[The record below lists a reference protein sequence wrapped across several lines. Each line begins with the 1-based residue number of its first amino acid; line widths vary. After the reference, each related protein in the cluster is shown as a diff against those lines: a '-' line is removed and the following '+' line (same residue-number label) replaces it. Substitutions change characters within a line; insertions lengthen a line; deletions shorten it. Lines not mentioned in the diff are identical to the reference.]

1 MQFQTPSNPF
11 PTSSYYGSDY
21 FCDRED
27 ESTHIIKLLENGQSC
42 LLMGNRRLG
51 KTALIQHIKYL
62 LPPEYGFIYLDILAT
77 ENEQQFLDALGSALL
92 QSFPEKSSIGK
103 SVWGFIK
110 GLRPIISFDQLS
122 GIPQVSFQVQHYEK
136 PVQDILLF
144 LSKLD
149 HPVIVA
155 IDEFQQIQ
163 FYPEANTDA
172 WLRSTIQQ
180 LQNVRFLFS
189 GSRQTL
195 LSDLFSNPKKP
206 FYKSANPL
214 KLEKISQEIYREFI
228 IRTFAKKGKT
238 LREVLAEE
246 MLDWTKCHTYYVQHL
261 CNRLFQMD
269 KKNYERADW
278 QDCAQNILKEQ
289 EVFFFNYRSLL
300 SKQQWKLLVAI
311 AKTGVVYA
319 PTSKDFIG
327 KNKLG
332 SSATVFKSIDSL
344 LEKEMIFKEINQEG
358 APYYQSYDVF
368 FERWIQGKDF

>member
-103 SVWGFIK
+103 SVWEFIK

-238 LREVLAEE
+238 LTEVLAEE
-246 MLDWTKCHTYYVQHL
+246 ILDWTKCHTYYVQHL

-332 SSATVFKSIDSL
+332 SAATVFKSIDSL

>member
-42 LLMGNRRLG
+42 LLMCNRRLG

-92 QSFPEKSSIGK
+92 QSFPEKSSVGK
-103 SVWGFIK
+103 SVWEFIK

-163 FYPEANTDA
+163 FYPEKNTDA

-238 LREVLAEE
+238 LTEVLAEE
-246 MLDWTKCHTYYVQHL
+246 ILDWTKCHTYYVQHL

-269 KKNYERADW
+269 KKKYERADW

-358 APYYQSYDVF
+358 APYYQSYDVV

>member
-1 MQFQTPSNPF
+1 
-11 PTSSYYGSDY
+11 
-21 FCDRED
+21 
-27 ESTHIIKLLENGQSC
+27 
-42 LLMGNRRLG
+42 
-51 KTALIQHIKYL
+51 
-62 LPPEYGFIYLDILAT
+62 
-77 ENEQQFLDALGSALL
+77 
-92 QSFPEKSSIGK
+92 
-103 SVWGFIK
+103 
-110 GLRPIISFDQLS
+110 
-122 GIPQVSFQVQHYEK
+122 
-136 PVQDILLF
+136 
-144 LSKLD
+144 
-149 HPVIVA
+149 
-155 IDEFQQIQ
+155 
-163 FYPEANTDA
+163 
-172 WLRSTIQQ
+172 
-180 LQNVRFLFS
+180 
-189 GSRQTL
+189 
-195 LSDLFSNPKKP
+195 
-206 FYKSANPL
+206 
-214 KLEKISQEIYREFI
+214 
-228 IRTFAKKGKT
+228 
-238 LREVLAEE
+238 

-332 SSATVFKSIDSL
+332 SAATVFKSIDSL